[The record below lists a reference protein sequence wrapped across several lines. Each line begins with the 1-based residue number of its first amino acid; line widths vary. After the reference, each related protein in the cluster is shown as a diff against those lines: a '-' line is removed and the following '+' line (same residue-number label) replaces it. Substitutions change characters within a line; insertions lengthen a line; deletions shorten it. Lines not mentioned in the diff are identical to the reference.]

1 MIAELALLRKAVV
14 ADLIKDNQ
22 DKAFVEEKGREVLT
36 MRRVGS
42 EVMVSGIGRDTGNSN
57 FHLVLVDGWWKTL

>member
-1 MIAELALLRKAVV
+1 MFSFLRKALV

-42 EVMVSGIGRDTGNSN
+42 EVLVSGIGRDTGNSN
-57 FHLVLVDGWWKTL
+57 LHLVLVDGWWKTL